1 MVRSFRLA
9 SNIASWFSLPH
20 ILEQRFASLV
30 ICACN
35 VSLPDCPVEL
45 ILLAYNM
52 VLFGLE
58 VKKISCKLLH
68 IFGYKVNNYY
78 MHTPWV
84 LHMTPPLGPIF
95 FTCCYPT
102 HGKVSINFF
111 PTTQPNSAHVT
122 PGKQWMD

>member
-35 VSLPDCPVEL
+35 VSLPHCPVEL

-52 VLFGLE
+52 TLFGLE
-58 VKKISCKLLH
+58 VKKISCKLFH
-68 IFGYKVNNYY
+68 MFGCKLFY
-78 MHTPWV
+78 MIAELIIAICTQ
-84 LHMTPPLGPIF
+84 LFHMFG
-95 FTCCYPT
+95 
-102 HGKVSINFF
+102 
-111 PTTQPNSAHVT
+111 
-122 PGKQWMD
+122 